1 MKIAIIGYS
10 GSGKSTLARKL
21 GAYYHIPVLHLDSVH
36 HLPGW
41 EAREL
46 ASEQDITH
54 TFLKKN
60 TDWVIDGNY
69 SKNHYEMRM
78 EEADMIIMLLFNRF
92 SCLQRAHH
100 RFRVYRNQTRPDM
113 AEGCNEKLDIAFV
126 KWILLDGRT
135 RERRARYERVA
146 AQYANKFVRIKHQR
160 ALTAYM
166 KTQKS
171 EVHV

>member
-41 EAREL
+41 EARDL

-54 TFLKKN
+54 TFLKEN

-113 AEGCNEKLDIAFV
+113 AEGCNEKFDRAFIA
-126 KWILLDGRT
+126 WILHGGRSKK
-135 RERRARYERVA
+135 ARMRYRQVC
-146 AQYANKFVRIKHQR
+146 QTYPSKTIIIKNQHQLNR
-160 ALTAYM
+160 LE
-166 KTQKS
+166 KNLLS
-171 EVHV
+171 